1 MRLCIF
7 ANRGLAAFAPIIET
21 LLAHPWL
28 TSGREMTISEESVYP
43 PFLLAEIGLNR
54 DGTMAKGEIRESTDA
69 AGLAALIARAGA
81 ETGGRGL
88 PPVERWNPPF
98 CGDIDMEIRADG
110 TWFYLGTPIGRAPLV
125 RLFSTVLRKDE
136 DGRTYLVTPVEKVGI
151 RVADAPFI
159 AVEMNA
165 GGKGEAQALTFRTN
179 VGDVVEAGPE
189 HPLRFVISGEN
200 SELKPYLL
208 VRGRLEALVS
218 RAVMYELVALG
229 ETIAVDGVEMFAVRS
244 GGMVFPVMP
253 AAELD
258 ALSR

>member
-1 MRLCIF
+1 
-7 ANRGLAAFAPIIET
+7 
-21 LLAHPWL
+21 
-28 TSGREMTISEESVYP
+28 
-43 PFLLAEIGLNR
+43 
-54 DGTMAKGEIRESTDA
+54 MATGEIQGSSDA
-69 AGLAALIARAGA
+69 AGLAALISRAAA

-110 TWFYLGTPIGRAPLV
+110 TWFYMGTPIGRAPLV

-151 RVADAPFI
+151 RIVDAPFL
-159 AVEMNA
+159 AVEMNVS
-165 GGKGEAQALTFRTN
+165 GEGEEQKLTFRTN

-189 HPLRFVISGEN
+189 HALRFVVAGEN
-200 SELKPYLL
+200 NELKPYLL

-218 RAVMYELVALG
+218 RAVMYDLVDLG
-229 ETIAVDGVEMFAVRS
+229 ETVEIDGVDMFAVRS
-244 GGMVFPVMP
+244 GGVVFPVMP